1 MGKLS
6 LFFLSLPK
14 VVHNFFY
21 KNDTLSSRYNTV
33 IISWYCNIPILYLY
47 RHILLV
53 ENLPREMR
61 ARAKR
66 GDQEMGITCISFNKE
81 DNTNFLIGSES
92 GGVFR
97 CSTSTRGAPAS
108 RMY

>member
-1 MGKLS
+1 M
-6 LFFLSLPK
+6 
-14 VVHNFFY
+14 
-21 KNDTLSSRYNTV
+21 
-33 IISWYCNIPILYLY
+33 
-47 RHILLV
+47 

-108 RMY
+108 SKGCYDDGYFHVMKYNMNLSK